1 MLNLHIVRMA
11 FKYLVSVLIGLFF
24 IIHAGAQESMDVELS
39 RYETVCGMC
48 MDLKTRISS
57 GEQVSKDEATSM
69 INVFVGMNRKLKA
82 LESHMTALQRRK
94 FEAVGKW
101 FSTGVRPELPE
112 SLPDVAP
119 MVNPP
124 EVVAVLQDTVDMI
137 FPSVSY
143 RSLVHDVAVGNER
156 KMDIFLLAEI
166 SVPVVAY
173 GLRAGLQSGRFGG
186 YVSFRSDFHP
196 DEYEYTCLSDGT
208 FQGGSSFWGSGES
221 RNSCM
226 SVNAGLLAG
235 AASWLTFY
243 AGAGYGYISY
253 MQKDIDGVWAQVS
266 DLSWRGLSAEAGAL
280 LSWRKLVLSAGV
292 STISFRTAGFVCGI
306 GVRF

>member
-1 MLNLHIVRMA
+1 MLNLHIVRMG
-11 FKYLVSVLIGLFF
+11 FKYLVSVLVGLLFF
-24 IIHAGAQESMDVELS
+24 IHAVAQESIDVELS
-39 RYETVCGMC
+39 RYEMVCGMC
-48 MDLKTRISS
+48 MDLKTRISA

-82 LESHMTALQRRK
+82 LESQMTALQRRK

-124 EVVAVLQDTVDMI
+124 EVVAVLQDTVDI
-137 FPSVSY
+137 IYPSLSSEPPVLAAVEAE
-143 RSLVHDVAVGNER
+143 RNTDV
-156 KMDIFLLAEI
+156 FLTAELFAP
-166 SVPVVAY
+166 SMAY
-173 GLRAGLQSGRFGG
+173 GLRAGVQFGRFGG

-208 FQGGSSFWGSGES
+208 LQGGGSFWGNGES
-221 RNSCM
+221 RSSNM
-226 SVNAGLLAG
+226 SVNVGLLVG

-243 AGAGYGYISY
+243 AGVGYGYISY

-266 DLSWRGLSAEAGAL
+266 DLSCRGLSAEAGTL
-280 LSWRKLVLSAGV
+280 LSWHKLVLSAGV